1 MTRVTEQGAKVAVV
15 DETGKVLDTNVVYCT
30 LPNHDKDKAKKILT
44 DMILRNNVNLISIG
58 NGTASKE
65 SEIFIS
71 DLLKEID
78 REVFYIM
85 TNEQVRRFTVRQSL
99 RPKNS
104 RNMTLHSEVP
114 FQ

>member
-1 MTRVTEQGAKVAVV
+1 MYSIKIFRDFLLQPPIKDKIVMGFDPGYRTGCKKSRLV

-44 DMILRNNVNLISIG
+44 DMILGNNVNLISIG

-71 DLLKEID
+71 DLLK
-78 REVFYIM
+78 
-85 TNEQVRRFTVRQSL
+85 
-99 RPKNS
+99 
-104 RNMTLHSEVP
+104 RN
-114 FQ
+114 